1 VSKIKKL
8 WILNLILATMM
19 LSSCKG
25 EDAIAKCI
33 SANIKSDIESGKLNK
48 ADTNAMTQADSMYRT
63 SCIEG
68 MTQKAY

>member
-1 VSKIKKL
+1 MSKIKKL

-19 LSSCKG
+19 LSACKG

-48 ADTNAMTQADSMYRT
+48 ADTIAMTQADSMYRT

-68 MTQKAY
+68 MSQKAY

>member
-8 WILNLILATMM
+8 WILSLVLTAMM
-19 LSSCKG
+19 LSGCKG

-33 SANIKSDIESGKLNK
+33 AANIKSDTEGGKLNK
-48 ADTNAMTQADSMYRT
+48 VDTAAMAQADSMYRT

-68 MTQKAY
+68 MSQKAY